1 MNIVCDFNNNLFAH
15 PYNLQLLSQLDDL
28 NNEYCPQDTFP
39 VPILVKLQWRNMS
52 LVGLK
57 SFVSDKY
64 MIILDL

>member
-52 LVGLK
+52 LVGLE